1 MKHISFL
8 FIILPLFF
16 LPLNGYSEN
25 VNMKLQGADDCG
37 KKINTELINQTIID
51 LSSKGGGTLYFPA
64 GTYLTGAI
72 KLKSNI
78 TIELESGAILL
89 FSDNFDDYLPF
100 VEMRY
105 EGVMMKSFSPLFY
118 AINEENIA
126 IKGRGTINGQGE
138 KWWKEFYRVIEDMQK
153 NGIRDINTYQ
163 SLWEEENNIE
173 ELYKNTNEDYKN
185 TLQRRFFR
193 PPLFQPIHCR
203 NILVEGVTI
212 INSPFWTIN
221 PEFSE
226 NVTIKG
232 ITINNPLS
240 PNTDG
245 INPSSCKNVHISDCH
260 ISVGDDCITL
270 KSGRDK
276 QGRDLATPC
285 ENITITNCT
294 MLAGHGGVVIGS
306 EMSGDVRKVVISNCV
321 FDGTD
326 RGIRIKST
334 RGRGGIVEEINVDNI
349 VMKDIKDE
357 AIVFNLFY
365 TNMDPEPVSER
376 TPVFRNIHIS
386 NLTGT
391 KVNAAVKVLGLEEMP
406 VSDITL
412 SNVYIQSKIG
422 LDINRAKNIVLNN
435 VRIDASTGSPF
446 VLSNVENAVLTN
458 VATGVPNTSVSLINI
473 NDSKEIYIQGC
484 FPQAGNKAFLRMQG
498 ENTTIILKNNYLKR
512 LPQTLDDESKGNR
525 KNLIIE

>member
-1 MKHISFL
+1 MKHISSL
-8 FIILPLFF
+8 FVILPLFF
-16 LPLNGYSEN
+16 LSVNSYSEN

-37 KKINTELINQTIID
+37 KKLNTELINQTITD

-64 GTYLTGAI
+64 GIYLTGAI

-78 TIELESGAILL
+78 TIELESGAVLL

-100 VEMRY
+100 VEMRH
-105 EGVMMKSFSPLFY
+105 EGVVMKSFSPLLY
-118 AINEENIA
+118 AVDEENIT
-126 IKGRGTINGQGE
+126 IKGRGTINGQGV
-138 KWWKEFYRVIEDMQK
+138 KWWKEFYRVIEDIKK
-153 NGIRDINTYQ
+153 NGVREINKYQ
-163 SLWEEENNIE
+163 PLWEKENDVKK
-173 ELYKNTNEDYKN
+173 LYNDLNEDYKS

-193 PPLFQPIHCR
+193 PPLFQPIRCK

-221 PEFSE
+221 PEFCE
-226 NVTIKG
+226 NVAIKA

-306 EMSGDVRKVVISNCV
+306 EMSGDVRKVVISNCI

-334 RGRGGIVEEINVDNI
+334 RGRGGIVEEISVNNI

-365 TNMDPEPVSER
+365 TKMDPEPVSER

-391 KVNAAVKVLGLEEMP
+391 KVNAAVKILGLEEMP
-406 VSDITL
+406 VSDITI

-435 VRIDASTGSPF
+435 VRIDASTGSPY

-458 VATGVPNTSVSLINI
+458 VATGTPNTSVSLINI

-484 FPQAGNKAFLRMQG
+484 FPRAGNKAFLRMQG
-498 ENTTIILKNNYLKR
+498 KNNAIILKNNYLKR
-512 LPQTLDDESKGNR
+512 LPQTVDNESKGNR